1 LWTTQICSCRNYLA
15 VLVVNARARYDDA
28 SVSGRDYPADHPR
41 VDVDGR
47 LHIRALLAA
56 YVIANGSPSSVTRVP
71 AKEMGDVVTELE
83 RAANFH
89 RSFAELCETAERR
102 LLDVAMSAA

>member
-1 LWTTQICSCRNYLA
+1 MTTQAYLA
-15 VLVVNARARYDDA
+15 ATI
-28 SVSGRDYPADHPR
+28 PPTADEWAAMA
-41 VDVDGR
+41 D
-47 LHIRALLAA
+47 LHLRALLVA
-56 YVIANGSPSSVTRVP
+56 YVLANGSASSMARLP
-71 AKEMGDVVTELE
+71 AKEMGNVVTERG

>member
-1 LWTTQICSCRNYLA
+1 MYEKTNSTHNCK
-15 VLVVNARARYDDA
+15 
-28 SVSGRDYPADHPR
+28 
-41 VDVDGR
+41 
-47 LHIRALLAA
+47 
-56 YVIANGSPSSVTRVP
+56 
-71 AKEMGDVVTELE
+71 AKEMGNVVTELG

>member
-1 LWTTQICSCRNYLA
+1 MTTQAYLA
-15 VLVVNARARYDDA
+15 AII
-28 SVSGRDYPADHPR
+28 PPTTQEWMWMADSH
-41 VDVDGR
+41 
-47 LHIRALLAA
+47 LRALLAA

-71 AKEMGDVVTELE
+71 AREMGDVVTELG

-102 LLDVAMSAA
+102 LLDVAMNAA